1 MTSGENNSNRPASR
15 KWRALLVPLMAAAAT
30 VAGIVVVLTPRRDI
44 GWFAYAP
51 LANETFSSSQ
61 LILVD
66 GTARAG
72 YGLIAAGMLALAFWA
87 GYRFALH
94 RSRAARQP

>member
-1 MTSGENNSNRPASR
+1 MMTGEDNSSRSASG
-15 KWRALLVPLMAAAAT
+15 KWRALLVSLMAAAAT

-44 GWFAYAP
+44 GWFSYAP
-51 LANETFSSSQ
+51 LANEPFSSSQ

-72 YGLIAAGMLALAFWA
+72 YGLIAARMLALAFWA
-87 GYRFALH
+87 GYRLALH
-94 RSRAARQP
+94 RRHAARQS